1 MKRMTRPKGGKAY
14 PQELLHRPVWIGL
27 LRYSVRV
34 NCLSFRKRNS
44 WSFNYK
50 TYFTCRKRWS
60 HCFIHNPLSEQ
71 YIHIS
76 INLDLKCCHHHQPHE
91 SKPIVKLAIKQR
103 PELKTDFHHPDNQPN
118 GHNWSWHQF
127 RTKIITKAV
136 YITRRWRWW
145 CWYLQWII
153 SHNLIA

>member
-1 MKRMTRPKGGKAY
+1 MTRPKGGKAY

-71 YIHIS
+71 YIYIS
-76 INLDLKCCHHHQPHE
+76 INLHLKCCHHHQPHE
-91 SKPIVKLAIKQR
+91 
-103 PELKTDFHHPDNQPN
+103 ELKTDFHHPDNQPN

-127 RTKIITKAV
+127 RTKSSPKLYTLLDGDGDDAGI
-136 YITRRWRWW
+136 YNGL
-145 CWYLQWII
+145 YLTTLLHRN
-153 SHNLIA
+153 SHYLHFKRGNWG